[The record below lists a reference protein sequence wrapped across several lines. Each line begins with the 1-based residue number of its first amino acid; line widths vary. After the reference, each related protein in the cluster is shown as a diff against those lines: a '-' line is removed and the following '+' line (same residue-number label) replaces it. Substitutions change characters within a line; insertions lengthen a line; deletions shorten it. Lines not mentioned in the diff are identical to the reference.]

1 MAIMSRDGLRQGH
14 DLPGEKKAH
23 KWVKN
28 RQSGRKG
35 SAFPLSPGAGVYTG
49 WRRGGAGC
57 GGVSLGLNSQPL
69 PLGSQVTEIQEG
81 CPLAWCQRSHYV
93 SAFRFY
99 SASFCWGWRS
109 RGETSCGWFMGGV
122 LFHPCSGS
130 RWLLSGPFGTEG
142 PRCLRNAWT
151 TTW

>member
-49 WRRGGAGC
+49 WRRGAAGW

-69 PLGSQVTEIQEG
+69 PLGSRVTDIQEG
-81 CPLAWCQRSHYV
+81 CPLAWCQRPHYV
-93 SAFRFY
+93 SAFRYY

-109 RGETSCGWFMGGV
+109 RGETSCDDSWVRFSSILVQGHFDFSVASVAPLVQRGQD
-122 LFHPCSGS
+122 
-130 RWLLSGPFGTEG
+130 
-142 PRCLRNAWT
+142 A
-151 TTW
+151 